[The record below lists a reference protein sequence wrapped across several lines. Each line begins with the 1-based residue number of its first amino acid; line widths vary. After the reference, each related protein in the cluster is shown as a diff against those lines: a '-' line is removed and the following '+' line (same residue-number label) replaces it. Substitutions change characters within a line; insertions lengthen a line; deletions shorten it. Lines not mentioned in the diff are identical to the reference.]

1 VAPCIS
7 LELKNW
13 IISWLNDGFIA
24 RKVFE
29 EHKRV
34 WYQGW
39 TKDKKHKRDNSLL
52 SKHVRYYEYQTKRS
66 LWYRDKNT
74 LISLK
79 FRRLENLEFVS
90 YQDSEGALDI
100 SFILSIQTPWQRAT
114 S

>member
-79 FRRLENLEFVS
+79 
-90 YQDSEGALDI
+90 DSEGALDI